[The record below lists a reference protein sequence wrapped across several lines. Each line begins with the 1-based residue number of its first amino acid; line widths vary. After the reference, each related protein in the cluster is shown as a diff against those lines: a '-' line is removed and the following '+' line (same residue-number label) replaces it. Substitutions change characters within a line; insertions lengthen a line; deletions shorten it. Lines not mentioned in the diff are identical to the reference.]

1 MLRNMNRI
9 DCPAVL
15 AIELSIP
22 APALLPQLP
31 TEQAAILVDAIADD
45 LARML
50 PDVEQLGLAVG
61 GALFDPAQLLR
72 PGWPLFAELAQ
83 LYRRQRR
90 GDPLPAVIG
99 FGAAG
104 GRMASTLL
112 EPEPGLGGG
121 TLLLIPWLLLG
132 DGSLLRDTAAR
143 MEEQFNEHG
152 LAGAAVALFL
162 QQALGLQ
169 VAHARYMT
177 RDDLCAL
184 TAIQLEHAQ
193 MAAVWLLLETALLA
207 PMRTQFVRSAGGA
220 PWRYRCGAVRGGV
233 FGFSAWAAGPGAALD
248 ASNRAETFAGYL
260 LDLRR
265 TAALLGA
272 HALAPQWVVI
282 DAAANDAACA
292 AALDAGPV
300 LGQAWMLETLRER
313 GERPARVV
321 AIAHRVL
328 GNAGFVVLE
337 ADDAAQGRVIARLWP
352 LAEGALREGAAWLA
366 ARFNASRDPRPVAL
380 ASAVEG

>member
-1 MLRNMNRI
+1 MSHI

-15 AIELSIP
+15 AIELSVP

-31 TEQAAILVDAIADD
+31 TEQAAILVDAIAGD

-50 PDVEQLGLAVG
+50 PGVEQLGLAVG

-90 GDPLPAVIG
+90 GDPDPAVIG

-104 GRMASTLL
+104 GRMASPLL

-132 DGSLLRDTAAR
+132 DGPLLAATAAR
-143 MEEQFNEHG
+143 MEEHFNEQG

-193 MAAVWLLLETALLA
+193 MGAGGLLREAAVLA
-207 PMRTQFVRSAGGA
+207 PAQTQFVRSAGGA
-220 PWRYRCGAVRGGV
+220 PWRYAQGSVRAGACGYR
-233 FGFSAWAAGPGAALD
+233 AWAQGPGAAVD
-248 ASNRAETFAGYL
+248 APSRADGFAGFL
-260 LDLRR
+260 LEQRR

-272 HALAPQWVVI
+272 HALAPRWVVVDPLAD
-282 DAAANDAACA
+282 DADSAR
-292 AALDAGPV
+292 ALDRGPV
-300 LGQAWMLETLRER
+300 REQAWVLETLHER
-313 GERPARVV
+313 SAGAARVV
-321 AIAHRVL
+321 AISHRAL
-328 GNAGFVVLE
+328 GTAGFVVLE
-337 ADDAAQGRVIARLWP
+337 AEGAAQGRVIARLWP
-352 LAEGALREGAAWLA
+352 LAEDGVREGAAWLA

-380 ASAVEG
+380 ASVVDG